1 MTMNEHLTAD
11 DLQRFRS
18 GTMTPSG
25 TAAAARHLATCDDCA
40 RDAAALAA
48 RSTDDGWLARA
59 VAGKAEHPESET
71 IVDFVRGTLDAGQRR
86 AVRDH
91 LSACA
96 MCSREVDELKMDV
109 AFPAPRTA
117 FRIAAAIAAALVI
130 AMAWLLLIRRPA
142 SSPPHTPPVA
152 RQPQEPPRTAEAKA
166 LVADALAGHLE
177 RPRYFDELRPRPDV
191 PRHEGWPGS
200 SADAAMTPAG
210 AVVESQ
216 TPQFAWTAD
225 GRSYIVT
232 ILDGSRIA
240 QRSGTLSERRW
251 TPPRPLPRGRTYEW
265 QIEVHDVATRII
277 PAPPAPPAF
286 FRVADAASLQ
296 PIESARRDHPG
307 DHLLL
312 GVLYAR
318 AGLQREAE
326 AELSRYTAQHP
337 ADAQARQL
345 LASIGRW

>member
-1 MTMNEHLTAD
+1 MNEHLTAD
-11 DLQRFRS
+11 DLQRFRA
-18 GTMTPSG
+18 GAMTPSD
-25 TAAAARHLATCDDCA
+25 TAAAARHLAACGDCA
-40 RDAAALAA
+40 RSAAELASRDVDA
-48 RSTDDGWLARA
+48 GWLAQA
-59 VAGKAEHPESET
+59 VAGEAEHPESET

-86 AVRDH
+86 GVRDH

-96 MCSREVDELKMDV
+96 MCSREVDELKTDV
-109 AFPAPRTA
+109 APAEPRVA

-130 AMAWLLLIRRPA
+130 AMAWLLLVRKPV

-152 RQPQEPPRTAEAKA
+152 RTPQEPPRSAEAKA

-177 RPRYFDELRPRPDV
+177 RPRYFDELRPHADV

-200 SADAAMTPAG
+200 STDVTMTPAG
-210 AVVESQ
+210 TVVESQ
-216 TPQFAWTAD
+216 TPQFAWTAE
-225 GRSYIVT
+225 GRSYVVT
-232 ILDGSRIA
+232 ILDGSRIVE
-240 QRSGTLSERRW
+240 RSGPLSERHW

-265 QIEVHDVATRII
+265 QIEVHDAATRIV

-296 PIESARRDHPG
+296 PIESVRRDHPD

-337 ADAQARQL
+337 ADARARQL